1 MSLSLSL
8 SRSTVCLRPAYSICR
23 VSSRRRVAVVA
34 VPDAAAAAAAA
45 AGSLARQLALSRPP
59 TARSLLPRSDPRD
72 GSCN

>member
-45 AGSLARQLALSRPP
+45 GSLARQLALSRPP